1 MWDRKELKA
10 RGKAAFKANYW
21 RSVGAAVLLMIATG
35 AGGIA
40 SGRASS
46 GSSQNLNNQLS
57 SLSSEEAL
65 AVVAVVL
72 GVIGVVMLGCAVVS
86 IFVFKPLEVG
96 ARRFFLVNSEE
107 SAAMNEVTAGFRNG
121 YLHTVGT
128 MLLRDVFLLLWGCL
142 FVIPGTVIG
151 ALFLRGVI
159 LVLWSCLF
167 IIPGIVKAYAYRMVP
182 YIVAEHPELSA
193 KETITLSRR
202 MMNGQKLNA
211 LLLDLSFLGW
221 GILSLIT
228 VGLVGVFYVNPY
240 VAATDAELYRVV
252 RENV

>member
-72 GVIGVVMLGCAVVS
+72 GVIGVVVLGCTVVS

-107 SAAMNEVTAGFRNG
+107 PAEMNELTAGFRSG
-121 YLHTVGT
+121 YMHTVGV
-128 MLLRDVFLLLWGCL
+128 MFLRDVFLLLWGCL
-142 FVIPGTVIG
+142 FLIPGV
-151 ALFLRGVI
+151 
-159 LVLWSCLF
+159 
-167 IIPGIVKAYAYRMVP
+167 VKAYAYRMVP

-193 KETITLSRR
+193 KEAITLSRK
-202 MMNGQKLNA
+202 MMYGHKMDA
-211 LLLDLSFLGW
+211 FLLDLSFLGW
-221 GILSLIT
+221 GILSVIT

-240 VAATDAELYRVV
+240 VAATDAELYRVL